1 MDWSR
6 KRYESLDKGYEGS
19 LRWVLGHR
27 RLFITGILLLFA
39 ASLALVPK
47 IGTEFLPVSDESQ
60 FRIVLRGPVGQ
71 RVEKTEQQVA
81 EVERVL
87 RAEIPAEELET
98 MVSSTG
104 VLAQGRSS
112 LFNPNT
118 GPHTSVI
125 SVYLVSPDKRKR
137 NQVQIMNDVRPKVL
151 KLFPGVAMFFDPGGL
166 VKRVTSFGSQKSV
179 DVEIYGY
186 DFEKARGRHP
196 GGRNGRCTK
205 YRAWPTSK
213 SAARRT
219 IPRSTWWW
227 IARRPLSWGSAK
239 RTWRMPCSSHSTATA
254 KPTPSSTPTPK
265 TGTSTTSAPG
275 SQKNTARISR
285 TSRTSFLTARTGEP
299 VLLKN
304 VASLKLNAGPV
315 KIDRK
320 YFQRVVH

>member
-1 MDWSR
+1 MPAWFIRLMDWSR
-6 KRYESLDKGYEGS
+6 ERYESLDKGYEES
-19 LRWVLGHR
+19 LRWVLAHR
-27 RLFITGILLLFA
+27 RCFIIGILLVFA

-60 FRIVLRGPVGQ
+60 FRIVLRAPVGQ

-87 RAEIPAEELET
+87 RAQIPAEELET
-98 MVSSTG
+98 IVSSTG

-118 GPHTSVI
+118 GPHTSGI
-125 SVYLVSPDKRKR
+125 SVYLVTPDKRTR

-151 KLFPGVAMFFDPGGL
+151 KFFPGVAMFFDPGGL

-186 DFEKARGRHP
+186 DFEKARGCHP
-196 GGRNGRCTK
+196 ASRKHDAQIRM
-205 YRAWPTSK
+205 AWPTSK

-227 IARRPLSWGSAK
+227 IERRLPSLAS
-239 RTWRMPCSSHSTATA
+239 A
-254 KPTPSSTPTPK
+254 KPT
-265 TGTSTTSAPG
+265 
-275 SQKNTARISR
+275 
-285 TSRTSFLTARTGEP
+285 
-299 VLLKN
+299 
-304 VASLKLNAGPV
+304 
-315 KIDRK
+315 
-320 YFQRVVH
+320 